1 MNEPDV
7 DAHSEPLYFAGLFG
21 RIAVSGDVRG
31 LTVSGDINI
40 TGLQVRYYTGG
51 VAGQNRGTISNC
63 VNNGALSVSRSQGSG
78 SCKSY
83 GGGVAGWNCEGGTVS
98 NCENNGLVRV
108 SGDVGWNTA
117 GGVVG
122 YNKGTIKNSANSGA
136 VLAPGG
142 SSRSEGDYAG
152 GVVGDNHG
160 MITDC
165 ANRGALTANGYNYSY
180 AGGVAAENH
189 GTITNSVNGGTVS
202 NNNGRTRN
210 YVGGVA
216 GWNHVNAAI
225 SNCVNNSDVTAA
237 YRTGYA
243 GGVVGWNGANEA
255 AGNTASDSTTITN
268 CVNRGKVSSKY
279 SAGGIAGS
287 NGCCV
292 ASSTAVITNCMNNG
306 VVEASENNKTYAGG
320 VAGWNQPD
328 AKITN
333 CANNGAVAASLTGG
347 GTNSYAGGIVGWNGT
362 DPDMETSDPSV
373 WDAVNSGTA
382 AISNCANSGEVTS
395 PGLVGGV
402 AGWNG
407 YRSSR
412 DPSFAA
418 ITNCANSGALSGNN
432 VGGVAW
438 INKRNGTIT
447 NCGWLASP
455 TVTAGIGSSQ
465 SGSSSSNVVSF
476 DSTDNIV
483 TTILPASR
491 DITVSLNGRAD
502 AFVSYPGT
510 AANMDSYFV
519 SGSPVISPGGLVS
532 VGSAWPYSLTAGYT
546 PGAATLTA
554 ANAAIKATDFSTVSG
569 GSPSPI
575 ADGYIISPDLSCAV
589 TVTGTPADSVTI
601 SGDTSLEIG
610 HTSTLTAVVSPA
622 GAIYPTVTWSVSGD
636 AVTLSATSGG
646 SVTVT
651 AAKRGSAAITVT
663 ADGGLSAD
671 CAVTVKQPLDSAVIT
686 IDPSADLTYSGTAKQ
701 PAVTVQVNSNDVDP
715 SGYTVSYTNNINAGT
730 AAVTIT
736 GQGYYSGTASA
747 DFTIQKKN
755 VTIKANPQ
763 TVTYGTPISQG
774 PSYVTATGLNDGAS
788 VTDITLTPNRTDFGT
803 GIITPSAAVITA
815 NGANVTDNYNITWD
829 TGSLTIS
836 PKVVTITPNA
846 GQHKVYGDTDPT
858 FGYTSSES
866 GLTFTGEL
874 SRVSGGDVGNYAYR
888 LGTLSAGSNYS
899 LRIASGQ
906 HFEITAKAVT
916 ITANAQT
923 VTYGTPISQETNC
936 VTASGLNSGAS
947 VTAITLSQDITDVGT
962 GAITPSAATITANGA
977 NVTANYNISY
987 IDGTLI
993 ITAKAVTITPNAG
1006 QQKVYG
1012 DTEPAFSYTSS
1023 ESGLT
1028 FTGGLSRASG
1038 EDVGNYDY
1046 NIGTLSAGNNYSLTL
1061 ASGQHFEI
1069 TAKAVTITA
1078 NDQTVAYGTPI
1089 SQGTNNVTAS
1099 GLNSEASVTAITLT
1113 QDRTDAGTGSITPSA
1128 AAITASG
1135 ANVTA
1140 NYAISYINGTLTI
1153 TPTPASPDV
1162 TEKGRTDGDNSGVLE
1177 IEANTTEDFAIYDAL
1192 KDMTISGD
1200 LPAGISDA
1208 AKALQATSADVD
1220 TSTDIYTKEQIRQAV
1235 AGYWDVTDNSEKKI
1249 RVVDVKNTIATRT
1262 EETLYAKFWRMLVS
1276 TFTNNHGVN
1285 SLSDDAYLP
1294 LQTNFTITSADIAA
1308 LPDELKNGLS
1318 ADNLL
1323 ERVSLFAVVSE
1334 DSGVHARSLYDAV
1347 SADKNAYI
1355 TVSGDND
1362 SGYSV
1367 HTRVMLFDM
1376 PGGVS
1381 GDKTTGAKWVKPL
1394 KVSNSQGRDN
1404 TKDNYFIVQDGASDD
1419 SYELCLAFAAKET
1432 NYATVN
1438 VTISGDI
1445 TAESVY
1451 WTISGDSTIHNGNTS
1466 ADIRGEAQSVT
1477 FHEISGYTVTLS
1489 DGTRTLSPDV
1499 MTISKDVEWGE
1510 SWNITAA
1517 YARIAVEGVTLDRA
1531 SAVLAKGDTLA
1542 LTATVTPGNAYD
1554 KAVSWTSGNPE
1565 VATVSAGGLVTATGS
1580 GSTAITA
1587 AAGGQSASCTVTVLK
1602 TVSDDS
1608 EITVITPAPLL
1619 PAVSGENLLPVLA
1632 GYVNSQEERQKTL
1645 EQSGF
1650 RYDELATDDNGNLLV
1665 TGDTVRRA
1673 IADIESKSGAI
1684 SHDHVTTLPVVT
1696 SSADQAGMI
1705 HVLGFAVSGDIFG
1718 EITDVRDIKVMKI
1731 LPNGGGE
1738 LFTVAT
1744 SPESFADKHTA
1755 LFDAEG
1761 GIVAGAVDKTANYTL
1776 TIFILDG
1783 GEFDLSPEA
1792 RKVTDPMSI
1801 LRVQP
1806 TQTCNSSN
1814 GCASGIGAIAL
1825 LALLPL
1831 ALWRRKK

>member
-1 MNEPDV
+1 MRD
-7 DAHSEPLYFAGLFG
+7 
-21 RIAVSGDVRG
+21 
-31 LTVSGDINI
+31 LTVSCDIDV
-40 TGLQVRYYTGG
+40 TGNVT
-51 VAGQNRGTISNC
+51 
-63 VNNGALSVSRSQGSG
+63 
-78 SCKSY
+78 
-83 GGGVAGWNCEGGTVS
+83 GGGVF
-98 NCENNGLVRV
+98 
-108 SGDVGWNTA
+108 
-117 GGVVG
+117 
-122 YNKGTIKNSANSGA
+122 
-136 VLAPGG
+136 
-142 SSRSEGDYAG
+142 
-152 GVVGDNHG
+152 
-160 MITDC
+160 
-165 ANRGALTANGYNYSY
+165 
-180 AGGVAAENH
+180 
-189 GTITNSVNGGTVS
+189 
-202 NNNGRTRN
+202 

-216 GWNHVNAAI
+216 GWNQGTI
-225 SNCVNNSDVTAA
+225 SNCTSLGRVSDSVTGVTK
-237 YRTGYA
+237 YV
-243 GGVVGWNGANEA
+243 GGVVGYNDYGTISNCANS
-255 AGNTASDSTTITN
+255 AS
-268 CVNRGKVSSKY
+268 VSSTGGTAGGVAGY
-279 SAGGIAGS
+279 NEGGAISNSANSGGVSDGESAGGVAGDNFYGTIS
-287 NGCCV
+287 NSANSG
-292 ASSTAVITNCMNNG
+292 G
-306 VVEASENNKTYAGG
+306 VSGSDYAGG
-320 VAGWNQPD
+320 VAGYNF
-328 AKITN
+328 IGTILN
-333 CANNGAVAASLTGG
+333 CANSGG
-347 GTNSYAGGIVGWNGT
+347 VSGGRYAGGVGGFNDGST
-362 DPDMETSDPSV
+362 
-373 WDAVNSGTA
+373 
-382 AISNCANSGEVTS
+382 ISNCANIGGVVSSGS
-395 PGLVGGV
+395 DYYAGGV
-402 AGWNG
+402 AGHNSPG
-407 YRSSR
+407 SS
-412 DPSFAA
+412 
-418 ITNCANSGALSGNN
+418 ITNSANSGGVSGGYAR
-432 VGGVAW
+432 GGVAG
-438 INKRNGTIT
+438 RNDGAIT
-447 NCGWLASP
+447 NCGWLNS
-455 TVTAGIGSSQ
+455 TANDDVGWNNGGSRSD
-465 SGSSSSNVVSF
+465 VVSF
-476 DSTDNIV
+476 ASTDNIV
-483 TTILPASR
+483 TTVLISSR
-491 DITVSLNGRAD
+491 DLTINGA
-502 AFVSYPGT
+502 GT
-510 AANMDSYFV
+510 L
-519 SGSPVISPGGLVS
+519 SPVFVCYPDS
-532 VGSAWPYSLTAGYT
+532 SALA
-546 PGAATLTA
+546 
-554 ANAAIKATDFSTVSG
+554 VSG
-569 GSPSPI
+569 GCLTVSSYDCAVAALSGDSLTGIAAGKAPLTVSAVITAKKFGSADVSPRS
-575 ADGYIISPDLSCAV
+575 ADLSCAV
-589 TVTGTPADSVTI
+589 TVTERLDNAVVTI
-601 SGDTSLEIG
+601 
-610 HTSTLTAVVSPA
+610 A
-622 GAIYPTVTWSVSGD
+622 
-636 AVTLSATSGG
+636 
-646 SVTVT
+646 
-651 AAKRGSAAITVT
+651 
-663 ADGGLSAD
+663 
-671 CAVTVKQPLDSAVIT
+671 
-686 IDPSADLTYSGTAKQ
+686 SADLTYSGTAKE
-701 PAVTVQVNSNDVDP
+701 PTVTVRVNGNDVDP
-715 SGYTVSYTNNINAGT
+715 SGYMVSYANNINAGT

-736 GQGYYSGTASA
+736 GRGYCIGTASA
-747 DFTIQKKN
+747 NFTIQKKN

-774 PSYVTATGLNDGAS
+774 TSYVTASGLNSGAS
-788 VTDITLTPNRTDFGT
+788 LTAITLTQQGT
-803 GIITPSAAVITA
+803 NAGSGSITPSAAAITA
-815 NGANVTDNYNITWD
+815 NGANVTSNYNISYSSGT
-829 TGSLTIS
+829 LTIAAK
-836 PKVVTITPNA
+836 PVTITPNA
-846 GQHKVYGDTDPT
+846 GQHKVYGAAEPT
-858 FGYTSSES
+858 LSYRSSES
-866 GLTFTGEL
+866 GLRFNGAL
-874 SRVSGGDVGNYAYR
+874 SRDLGEDVGNYAYN
-888 LGTLSAGSNYS
+888 LGTLSAGNNYS
-899 LRIASGQ
+899 LRLASGQ
-906 HFEITAKAVT
+906 QFEITAKAVT
-916 ITANAQT
+916 ITANAQS
-923 VTYGTPISQETNC
+923 VSYGTPISQETNC

-977 NVTANYNISY
+977 NVTSNYNISYIDGTLTITARAVTITANDQSVSYGTSISQGTSYVTASGLNSGANLAAITLSQDRTDVGTGAITPSAAAITANGANVTANYNISY
-987 IDGTLI
+987 IDGTL
-993 ITAKAVTITPNAG
+993 TIA
-1006 QQKVYG
+1006 
-1012 DTEPAFSYTSS
+1012 
-1023 ESGLT
+1023 
-1028 FTGGLSRASG
+1028 
-1038 EDVGNYDY
+1038 
-1046 NIGTLSAGNNYSLTL
+1046 
-1061 ASGQHFEI
+1061 
-1069 TAKAVTITA
+1069 AKAVTITA

-1089 SQGTNNVTAS
+1089 SQGLSNVTAS
-1099 GLNSEASVTAITLT
+1099 GLNSGASLTAITLT
-1113 QDRTDAGTGSITPSA
+1113 QNRTDAGTGSITPSA

-1602 TVSDDS
+1602 AAVSDDQT
-1608 EITVITPAPLL
+1608 ITVITPATVVPNLTVA
-1619 PAVSGENLLPVLA
+1619 PGDNIVPVQASFVSTP
-1632 GYVNSQEERQKTL
+1632 EERQTAAREL
-1645 EQSGF
+1645 EESGF
-1650 RYDELATDDNGNLLV
+1650 TAEELTTDSKGNLVV
-1665 TGDTVRRA
+1665 TNDMIKKA

-1684 SHDHVTTLPVVT
+1684 SHDHVTALPVVT
-1696 SSADQAGMI
+1696 SSADQQDRI
-1705 HVLGFAVSGDIFG
+1705 HALGFNVSGDIFG
-1718 EITDVRDIKVMKI
+1718 DVRDVRMIKVVKL
-1731 LPNGGGE
+1731 LPNSRS
-1738 LFTVAT
+1738 LFFDVAT
-1744 SPESFADKHTA
+1744 DSAEFGDKKAALLDAD
-1755 LFDAEG
+1755 G
-1761 GIVAGAVDKTANYTL
+1761 NIVTGAINRASRYTL

-1783 GEFDLSPEA
+1783 GDFDLSKNEPC
-1792 RKVTDPMSI
+1792 KVTDPIAVLSAQQT
-1801 LRVQP
+1801 QP
-1806 TQTCNSSN
+1806 SASSG
-1814 GCASGIGAIAL
+1814 GCAAGLGATAL

-1831 ALWRRKK
+1831 ALWKRKR